1 MHYLILAT
9 LKIPPQEAERQ
20 MGQNVQEQIAELWHG
35 KQNGDSPW
43 LADALIGKYYGIRD
57 SFSKA
62 VILEAAHV
70 LEPYS
75 MGTENPDYL
84 EFCDKT
90 ASVTQE
96 YNTGTIDCFR
106 LADGRIVLPFED
118 PVNKRF
124 IIRDGKVY
132 KCCSGPLHHEK
143 RSKQAKRIK
152 ALPQY
157 PLKKLFP
164 SLENYATEWHG
175 YTFDKK
181 HGKYGFYHNPNALWD
196 WYAIGGRWPELFLV
210 KETCPAYSIG
220 ENVWKPKEDGMLV
233 PEGYKW
239 ACAARKKDIE
249 WQALNDWML
258 LEAKGHFKGL
268 EKLFTTGQR
277 DKGIYGEVTEDGILY
292 QGELVYQKEECEE
305 SYLARRGLLDDR
317 RYPVCFYGYLND
329 AGCQTE
335 HSFRSH
341 IPSDGAEPQKKW
353 LDIVHDYIDSLSDDD
368 VLVGIDC
375 HC

>member
-20 MGQNVQEQIAELWHG
+20 MDQKVQEQIAELWHG

-62 VILEAAHV
+62 VIIEAAHV

-75 MGTENPDYL
+75 METENPDYL

-164 SLENYATEWHG
+164 SLESYANEWYG
-175 YTFDKK
+175 YDFDKE
-181 HGKYGFYHNPNALWD
+181 HGRYGFYHNPNTLWD

-210 KETCPAYSIG
+210 KETCPVYSVG
-220 ENVWKPKEDGMLV
+220 ESIWKPKEDGMRV
-233 PEGYKW
+233 PKGYKW

-249 WQALNDWML
+249 WQALYDWKL
-258 LEAKGHFKGL
+258 LKAKERFKSL

-277 DKGIYGEVTEDGILY
+277 DKDIYGEVTEDGILY
-292 QGELVYQKEECEE
+292 LEELVYRKEECEE
-305 SYLARRGLLDDR
+305 SYLARHGLLDGR
-317 RYPVCFYGYLND
+317 RYPVCCYAYLD
-329 AGCQTE
+329 DTGCQ
-335 HSFRSH
+335 
-341 IPSDGAEPQKKW
+341 AEYNFKPDNPDDRAGSQKKW
-353 LDIVHDYIDSLSDDD
+353 QDALQNYIDSLSDDD